1 MARIRRI
8 LTPGVSHPTPCES
21 PRTPT
26 PIKTQRSRG
35 IGILGAMAHPMSPMT
50 SVDPLQRWFAGPF
63 GTYLIEQEKIVVAA
77 ALESVFGAQ
86 CVQIGHWGGAGSF
99 LPLAR
104 IPRRGLVA
112 EPGSSGDCVSHA
124 SSLSLLSQSVDAVL
138 LPHTLEFEPEPHE
151 VLREVERVLVGEG
164 HLIVLGFAPAGF
176 WGIRH
181 ALSREGFPPGVM
193 HLLSAQRLRDWLRL
207 LGFEILET
215 VHIVHGL
222 PIEGLVS
229 GPLARGFGAVSRVF
243 GHQIG
248 SVYCLK
254 ARKRVY
260 ALTPIRPRRRPARVL
275 AGAVAGTTCMGD
287 GR

>member
-1 MARIRRI
+1 MTP
-8 LTPGVSHPTPCES
+8 LT
-21 PRTPT
+21 
-26 PIKTQRSRG
+26 
-35 IGILGAMAHPMSPMT
+35 L
-50 SVDPLQRWFAGPF
+50 VDPLQRWLAGPF
-63 GTYLIEQEKIVVAA
+63 GMHLIEQEKKVVAA

-86 CVQIGHWGGAGSF
+86 CVQIGHWGGEESF
-99 LPLAR
+99 LPLVR

-124 SSLSLLSQSVDAVL
+124 SSLALLSQSVDAVL

-151 VLREVERVLVGEG
+151 VLREAERVLVGEG
-164 HLIVLGFAPAGF
+164 HLIILGFAPAGF
-176 WGIRH
+176 WALRH
-181 ALSREGFPPGVM
+181 YLSGDGFPPSAM
-193 HLLSAQRLRDWLRL
+193 HFLSAQRLRDWLRL

-215 VHIVHGL
+215 VHFVHGL

-229 GPLARGFGAVSRVF
+229 GPIARGLEAVSGVF
-243 GHQIG
+243 GHKFG